1 MADPVIE
8 ATQRFVN
15 ADPILGSVIA
25 VLMVAC
31 GFLVHWVKSLITE
44 LAEARREHLDDA
56 RKFATDS
63 ATSTSVI
70 AANTEQTRASAEAT
84 RAMVQMTHTLNELVR
99 ERQRG

>member
-1 MADPVIE
+1 MADPVLD

-31 GFLVHWVKSLITE
+31 AFLVHWVKSLLSE
-44 LAEARREHLDDA
+44 LAAARREHLEDA

-63 ATSTSVI
+63 AASNAVI
-70 AANTEQTRASAEAT
+70 TANTEQTRAAAEAIRT
-84 RAMVQMTHTLNELVR
+84 LAQMTHTQNEIVR

>member
-1 MADPVIE
+1 MADPVLD

-31 GFLVHWVKSLITE
+31 GFFVHWINRCS
-44 LAEARREHLDDA
+44 RSSREHLEDA

-63 ATSTSVI
+63 AASNAVI
-70 AANTEQTRASAEAT
+70 TANTEQTRAAAEAIRT
-84 RAMVQMTHTLNELVR
+84 LAQMTHTQNEIVR
-99 ERQRG
+99 ERQRA